1 MELPPGFVLPPR
13 LSLNDVV
20 PANGGVARGKAPHAV
35 EGGAPK
41 KGQPWTEEEHRL
53 FLLGLQQLGKG
64 NWRGISRQYVT
75 SRTPTQIASHAQ
87 KYSLRTSGVTKRRS
101 RFSALE
107 EQQAQLAAAG
117 GKANTSL
124 AQAAANSAHAL
135 PLLASAVSTAMMF
148 AWPLLPPPQ
157 GLQLG
162 PLQAGAS
169 AAPTAPATPAEASV
183 SSGSSTV
190 LSTSQPSS
198 PDAGT
203 ASGGSQ
209 QQTQQEQQQQ
219 QQQQLPTPQ
228 QPRPQRH
235 PDSNP
240 QLQPV
245 RVCRPTARLAG
256 RDSSRNGGT
265 GSEGGGGQL
274 PEQGER
280 VATPPAGGARLQH
293 SASSAFR
300 ALVSACGAAATCA

>member
-1 MELPPGFVLPPR
+1 MLVSTHVSLVSGSDDSVVCGSSYMHAADVL
-13 LSLNDVV
+13 
-20 PANGGVARGKAPHAV
+20 
-35 EGGAPK
+35 
-41 KGQPWTEEEHRL
+41 Q
-53 FLLGLQQLGKG
+53 
-64 NWRGISRQYVT
+64 
-75 SRTPTQIASHAQ
+75 
-87 KYSLRTSGVTKRRS
+87 
-101 RFSALE
+101 
-107 EQQAQLAAAG
+107 AAAG
-117 GKANTSL
+117 GKASTSL

-162 PLQAGAS
+162 PMQAGAS
-169 AAPTAPATPAEASV
+169 AAPIAPATPAEASA

-203 ASGGSQ
+203 ASGGSHQ
-209 QQTQQEQQQQ
+209 QQAQQGQQQQ
-219 QQQQLPTPQ
+219 QSH
-228 QPRPQRH
+228 PQRH
-235 PDSNP
+235 PDSSPTP

-256 RDSSRNGGT
+256 RDGSRGGT
-265 GSEGGGGQL
+265 GGRGGGSDAGGGQP

-280 VATPPAGGARLQH
+280 VATPPASGARLQH